1 MARRRQWL
9 QAAQVWLVEHEPSI
23 KGSLRLAVVVSR
35 ERWAH
40 RLAGH
45 SCQHVRIDSRN
56 RGPARVP
63 CIDLTRHRA
72 ITTDAGYAAL

>member
-40 RLAGH
+40 RLAGAPVNT
-45 SCQHVRIDSRN
+45 SASTV
-56 RGPARVP
+56 
-63 CIDLTRHRA
+63 A
-72 ITTDAGYAAL
+72 IAAPLAFLASI